1 MKIDSSGAR
10 ALVITGLMALLVACG
25 SEKEPS
31 KSSTTK
37 EGPAPERYAV
47 DAPIDAPSIGP
58 PDAEVTMVCF
68 SDFQAT
74 KGARNARS
82 LRKIAEKFGD
92 AVRIVYRANPL
103 PKHPDARRAETAAR
117 AAHRQGRFWEF
128 HDALFERTGSRED
141 DLIAS
146 AKKAGCDM
154 DRFLKDMDN
163 PRLMEQAAAD
173 RQAALEIG
181 VDNTPFNFING
192 RPLGPIRFPED
203 AYSLVN
209 DEIRRARSLVAGG
222 KAKKDVYEAL
232 IADAKKRLPNT
243 QNTRR
248 KLLDPNTRY
257 RIPVSPDDPVI
268 GPSDAP
274 LTVVVFIDFESPFC
288 ARNYRAIARLP
299 EKLAPDVRVV
309 IKHFPQPSHPSA
321 DIAAQ
326 ASLEAQAQGLF
337 REYCRAVFEDWD
349 GLDREKLLE
358 AAKVAGMDMNTLQAA
373 LSDGRHSAR
382 VERDR
387 KLATSL
393 NLKGPPYF
401 FFNGIM
407 RRGSRSFDQLV
418 ALSLP
423 RIRHASQLLPLD
435 GGPDDLYARIIE
447 KGATEPVYQEPGSAP
462 YDPEIVSDGKHRV
475 YHLDLPDDTPMLGSP
490 DDPVTV
496 VEFGD
501 YQCGACARAS
511 ALLKR
516 IRKSYQDRLRIAYIH
531 YPLPGHEHAFV
542 AAQAA
547 VEAAAQGHFWDFHE
561 VLMDNQGNLS
571 HENLITLA
579 GKHGLDADK
588 MRTALDQ
595 ELHANSVRKH
605 RKLARSLKL
614 TGTPSFFVN
623 GRRVGASRSETELI
637 ALVEDMLALH
647 GDKR

>member
-1 MKIDSSGAR
+1 MKIDSSHAR
-10 ALVITGLMALLVACG
+10 ALIVTGIMALLAACG
-25 SEKEPS
+25 SDREPS

-37 EGPAPERYAV
+37 EGPAPKRYAV
-47 DAPIDAPSIGP
+47 DAPVDAPFIGP
-58 PDAEVTMVCF
+58 PDAEVTVVCF

-74 KGARNARS
+74 KGARNAHS

-103 PKHPDARRAETAAR
+103 PKHPDARRAEAAAR
-117 AAHRQGRFWEF
+117 AAHRQGRFWGF
-128 HDALFERTGSRED
+128 HDALFERSEIREA
-141 DLIAS
+141 DLLAA

-154 DRFLKDMDN
+154 DRLLKDMDD

-181 VDNTPFNFING
+181 IDNAPFNFING
-192 RPLGPIRFPED
+192 RPLDPIRFPED

-209 DEIRRARSLVAGG
+209 DEIHRARSLVAGG
-222 KAKKDVYEAL
+222 KAKKDVYETL
-232 IADAKKRLPNT
+232 IAGAKKHLPKTRNP
-243 QNTRR
+243 RR

-299 EKLAPDVRVV
+299 GELAPDVRVV

-321 DIAAQ
+321 DIAAE
-326 ASLEAQAQGLF
+326 ASLEAQSQGLF
-337 REYCRAVFEDWD
+337 WEYCKAVFENWD
-349 GLDREKLLE
+349 GLDKEKLLE
-358 AAKVAGMDMNTLQAA
+358 AARIAGMDMNALQAA
-373 LSDGRHSAR
+373 LADGRHLAR
-382 VERDR
+382 IERDR
-387 KLATSL
+387 KLAASL
-393 NLKGPPYF
+393 DLKGTPYF

-423 RIRHASQLLPLD
+423 RIRHASRLLSLD
-435 GGPDDLYARIIE
+435 GGPGDLYARIIE
-447 KGATEPVYQEPGSAP
+447 KGATEPVYQEPGSTP

-475 YHLDLPDDTPMLGSP
+475 YHLDLPDDTPMLGSS
-490 DDPVTV
+490 DAPVTV

-511 ALLKR
+511 ALLER
-516 IRKSYQDRLRIAYIH
+516 IRESYRDRVRIAYVH

-547 VEAAAQGHFWDFHE
+547 VEAAGQGRFWDFHG

-579 GKHGLDADK
+579 GNNGLDADK

-595 ELHANSVRKH
+595 ELHANSVRKN

-623 GRRVGASRSETELI
+623 GRKVGASRMETELL

-647 GDKR
+647 GDKK